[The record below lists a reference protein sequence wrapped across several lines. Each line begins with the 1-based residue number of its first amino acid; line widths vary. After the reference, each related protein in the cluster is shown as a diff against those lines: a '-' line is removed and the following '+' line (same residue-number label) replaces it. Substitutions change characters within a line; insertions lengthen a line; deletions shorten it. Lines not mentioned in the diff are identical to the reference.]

1 MKKIIFV
8 GPPSAG
14 KTSVRLYFFEN
25 TPISEIFKPLAL
37 EPTIG
42 INWFNYEL
50 YNTKLGIVD
59 TSGQEILS
67 LIAEENGYLFI
78 GADIVIFMFD
88 VSQFRESELLRL
100 EFMDYLTEIIAR
112 RELLEENY
120 EIHVFVHKIDLVE
133 RAQQDEIKTGISNHI
148 FSVLK
153 EKFASDAQIKIHFT
167 SLNPVLVD
175 ETYETLKKIIKS
187 H

>member
-1 MKKIIFV
+1 MKKIIFI

-25 TPISEIFKPLAL
+25 TPITEILKPLNV
-37 EPTIG
+37 EPTMG

-50 YNTKLGIVD
+50 YDTKLGIVD
-59 TSGQEILS
+59 SSGQEIWS
-67 LIAEENGYLFI
+67 LLAEENGYLFI

-88 VSQFRESELLRL
+88 VTQFNGSELLRL
-100 EFMDYLTEIIAR
+100 EFMNYLKEIIAR
-112 RELLEENY
+112 REVLEENY

-133 RAQQDEIKTGISNHI
+133 RDQQDKIKTEISGHI

-153 EKFASDAQIKIHFT
+153 EKFSSDAQIKIHFT

-175 ETYETLKKIIKS
+175 ETYALLKKIIKGY
-187 H
+187 

>member
-25 TPISEIFKPLAL
+25 TPISEILKPLSL

-42 INWFNYEL
+42 VNWFNYEL
-50 YNTKLGIVD
+50 YNTKLGVVD

-78 GADIVIFMFD
+78 GADIVIFIFD
-88 VSQFRESELLRL
+88 ISQFKESELLRL
-100 EFMDYLTEIIAR
+100 EFMDYLTEIITR
-112 RELLEENY
+112 RELLGENY
-120 EIHVFVHKIDLVE
+120 EIHVFVHKIDLIE
-133 RAQQDEIKTGISNHI
+133 REQQDEIKTEMRYHI

-153 EKFASDAQIKIHFT
+153 EKFSSDAQIKIHFT

-175 ETYETLKKIIKS
+175 ETYEILKKIIKS
-187 H
+187 Y